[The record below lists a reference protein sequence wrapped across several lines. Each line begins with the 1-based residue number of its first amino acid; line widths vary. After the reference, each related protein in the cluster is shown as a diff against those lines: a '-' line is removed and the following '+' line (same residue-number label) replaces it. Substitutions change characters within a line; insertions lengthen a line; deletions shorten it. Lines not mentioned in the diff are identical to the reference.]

1 MAEGG
6 YDPTD
11 PTTEKTPLPGTGD
24 DDDGD
29 DPWDNTD
36 LRNILVYPEPEPD
49 RTHPFEPGAA
59 STPAGGESIPMTKRT
74 SLPQERGPRTNETSF
89 TTPPDSI
96 PTVSEVDFV
105 DEEEKERMIART
117 KKFIQ
122 DKFPKVDFRK
132 LGPIGFGKRM
142 ENRFKFVKFGEKGGE
157 SRIIKADNSGLLK
170 TFVDS
175 NREALGP
182 SAENIIVED
191 REGLAET
198 NQRLKEAEQQEQRF
212 NKTVE
217 KQQQALRGVVEL
229 RNQLDQI
236 NQRITK
242 IENEGG
248 TVLERQNETDRLKR
262 QAEKLKRDIEE
273 ANNKEKEYAQT
284 VKERNNAAKD
294 VARLQRKYDAQ
305 RQKLAAEE
313 ARLNRTKPLDEL
325 EIEREDLK
333 RKIKEDMETMYDE
346 NASLAQKSE
355 ATARFEARTAELER
369 LEPQIQERE
378 EALPLRER
386 VKNIFKKYGWTLQA
400 VALAVGIVLSALALA
415 ATNGLKAG
423 TKALGNG
430 LKAIGQKLGSLLP
443 GLIGSIVNYIFKA
456 AGSVLSFLGE
466 HAWLLI
472 LAVVAFFMERLL
484 KKRRRQ

>member
-6 YDPTD
+6 YDPT
-11 PTTEKTPLPGTGD
+11 TENKTPWEDHGIDHD
-24 DDDGD
+24 DDDD
-29 DPWDNTD
+29 EVWNAPVDPEETQ
-36 LRNILVYPEPEPD
+36 
-49 RTHPFEPGAA
+49 PFEPGAS
-59 STPAGGESIPMTKRT
+59 STPYHEGEAHEMANMGEEGEGIPLLPKYEDFIEDKDTLVNRFEAFIKAKR
-74 SLPQERGPRTNETSF
+74 
-89 TTPPDSI
+89 
-96 PTVSEVDFV
+96 
-105 DEEEKERMIART
+105 
-117 KKFIQ
+117 
-122 DKFPKVDFRK
+122 PKVDFKRIVVSLGK
-132 LGPIGFGKRM
+132 QKGNQGKAVALGP
-142 ENRFKFVKFGEKGGE
+142 KGGE
-157 SRIIKADNSGLLK
+157 TVIFKQDNTFTKA
-170 TFVDS
+170 FS
-175 NREALGP
+175 NQYSDALGP

-217 KQQQALRGVVEL
+217 RQHQALRGVVEL

-262 QAEKLKRDIEE
+262 QAEKIKKDIEE

-284 VKERNNAAKD
+284 VKERDKAARD
-294 VARLQRKYDAQ
+294 VARLQRKYDAKK
-305 RQKLAAEE
+305 QKLAAEE

-325 EIEREDLK
+325 ETEREDLK

-369 LEPQIQERE
+369 LDPQIQERE

-386 VKNIFKKYGWTLQA
+386 VTNIFKKYGWTLQA
-400 VALAVGIVLSALALA
+400 VALAVGIVLNALALA

-443 GLIGSIVNYIFKA
+443 GLIGSIVSYIFKA

-484 KKRRRQ
+484 KKRRR